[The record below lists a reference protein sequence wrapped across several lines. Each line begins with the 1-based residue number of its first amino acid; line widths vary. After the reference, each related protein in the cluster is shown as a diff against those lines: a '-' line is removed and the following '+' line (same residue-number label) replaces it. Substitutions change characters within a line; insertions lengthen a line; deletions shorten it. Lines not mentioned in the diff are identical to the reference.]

1 MSDSEPLE
9 SARVEPNGVSSVGG
23 IFSRA
28 LLSLPQRCLVGILS
42 FAMRTNPCEHTKPVQ
57 ADGLNPGPVSGPP
70 GPQESPPGPQEGPPG
85 PQAELAPWN
94 DRDL

>member
-9 SARVEPNGVSSVGG
+9 SARVEPNGVSSAGG

-28 LLSLPQRCLVGILS
+28 LLSLPQRCLVGILF